1 MGELHAVLKEKL
13 QTIEVNGQKYYIAEG
28 DTLLDEEQ
36 LEVYAEVREKENEAR
51 AAAKKA
57 DAAGQGSSRLEVSYG
72 LVAMTRNGKV
82 VRWAPGTVLSYRVV
96 RSSFAQESHYKMVVD
111 AMRAATEE
119 WEHTCGINFEHRA
132 DLDSRPGID
141 REGCLFVVY
150 QFEAGGKV
158 IASSFF
164 PSDPPERRHVLVDPS
179 YYTTSFDKV
188 GVFRHE
194 LGHILGFRHEHIRN
208 EAPPVCP
215 NEPLWETQVLSKYD
229 PKSVMHYFCGGVG
242 TNALKISDLDRKGAR
257 MVYGPPLAAAAL
269 VGAE

>member
-1 MGELHAVLKEKL
+1 MGSLYELLKEKL
-13 QTIEVNGQKYYIAEG
+13 NTIEVNGEKLYIAEG
-28 DTLLDEEQ
+28 DTLLDDEQ
-36 LEVYAEVREKENEAR
+36 LKLYAEVREKEIEAR
-51 AAAKKA
+51 EAAKKA
-57 DAAGQGSSRLEVSYG
+57 DAAGHGAKRLEVSHG
-72 LVAMTRNGKV
+72 LVASTRNGKV

-96 RSSFAQESHYKMVVD
+96 RSSFSNPKHYKMVVD
-111 AMRAATEE
+111 NLRAATEE
-119 WEHTCGINFEHRA
+119 WERTCGINFEHKA
-132 DLDSRPGID
+132 ELDSRSGTGL
-141 REGCLFVVY
+141 EGCKFVVY

-158 IASSFF
+158 IASAFF
-164 PSDPPERRHVLVDPS
+164 PSDPPSRRQVLVDPS

-194 LGHILGFRHEHIRN
+194 LGHVLGFRHEHIRN

-257 MVYGPPLAAAAL
+257 LVYGPPLGAAAL
-269 VGAE
+269 VDAE